1 MKHKTLA
8 FAPATVANVAVGFDL
23 LGFPIDGV
31 GDTVEV
37 HRVPEQTGVRIDSIE
52 GVVTDLPSDPEK
64 NTASAALLAMQ
75 EDLQLPYGFRI
86 AITKG
91 IPLGSGMGG
100 SAASAVAAVV
110 AANGLLDE
118 PLETDWLLPYC
129 LAGEKVA
136 SGAAH
141 ADNAAPSLCGG
152 LTVVVGK
159 EPPRVVRVP
168 VPSSLVCV
176 LVHPHLQI
184 ETRQARA
191 ALPSEIPL
199 SLAVDQSMYL
209 SGFLAGCYADDVE
222 LIGRSLVDL
231 FAEPTRAPL
240 IPGFETARSVALS
253 AGALALAI
261 SGSGPSVFAW
271 ADRSAG
277 KRVEAAICG
286 VFADGGLETDS
297 WVGPIGKQG
306 ARLVK
311 RVGG

>member
-1 MKHKTLA
+1 MKHKTRA

-23 LGFPIDGV
+23 LGFPIEGV

-37 HRVPEQTGVRIDSIE
+37 HRVPGASGVTIDSVE
-52 GVVTDLPSDPEK
+52 GVVTDLPSEPEK

-75 EDLQLPYGFRI
+75 EDLQLPYGFRV

-118 PLETDWLLPYC
+118 PLEPDWLLPYC

-141 ADNAAPSLCGG
+141 ADNAAPCLCGG
-152 LTVVVGK
+152 LTAVVGK
-159 EPPRVVRVP
+159 DPARVVRIP
-168 VPSSLVCV
+168 VPAGLFCV
-176 LVHPHLQI
+176 LVHPHLEI

-191 ALPSEIPL
+191 ALSPEIPL
-199 SLAVDQSMYL
+199 TLAVEQSMYL
-209 SGFLAGCYADDVE
+209 SGFLAGCYTNDVE
-222 LIGRSLVDL
+222 LIGRSMVDL
-231 FAEPTRAPL
+231 FAEPARAPL
-240 IPGFETARSVALS
+240 IPGFETARACALS
-253 AGALALAI
+253 AGALAMAI

-271 ADRSAG
+271 ADKGSG
-277 KRVEAAICG
+277 KRVETAIRE
-286 VFADGGLETDS
+286 VFEGGGLETDS
-297 WVGPIGKQG
+297 WVGPVGKQG

-311 RVGG
+311 GTAG